1 MKLTH
6 QQPHFNK
13 EYNPHYWKYTFLSK
27 SVVTKKS
34 VDVQPKMYCCLKIKW
49 TDQIKKFKLTI
60 NPYEFIDKQKIQ
72 MIYQ

>member
-27 SVVTKKS
+27 SVVTEKR
-34 VDVQPKMYCCLKIKW
+34 VDVQPKMYCSLKIKW